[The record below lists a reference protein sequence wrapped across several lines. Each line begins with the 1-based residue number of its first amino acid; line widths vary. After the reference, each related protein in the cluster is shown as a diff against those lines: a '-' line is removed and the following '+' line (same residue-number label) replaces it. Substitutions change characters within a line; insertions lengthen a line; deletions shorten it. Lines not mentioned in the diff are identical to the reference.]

1 LREELRADEA
11 SRLLEPLLPQI
22 RPTSIV
28 ARVAASREHAIR
40 NGYRDWIAASGLLS
54 LSLSLSLSL
63 FLVHAHRWGDS
74 RGNELAADAFNE
86 NE

>member
-54 LSLSLSLSL
+54 L